1 MLDNSVQRSG
11 SSLQASMR
19 YFAFCIQLA
28 LRQAEL
34 ARARGGG
41 EGGAP
46 APGLQAPP
54 PDKLLIVIK
63 LHRFSLLNSPPPSHA
78 KETLEMLMNHFPES
92 AGLAV
97 ACPRRASSPSPRGV
111 SSLSL
116 GHIIVYRPPR
126 VFSGLWAFSAK
137 LIDAK
142 MRSKVHFISG
152 SVADG
157 SANDALMRRLAGDGW
172 KQLCGCEQPFVSPGC
187 TEGFEPDSYW
197 RGVVQRDRAW
207 SALRGP
213 KPTKGST

>member
-1 MLDNSVQRSG
+1 M
-11 SSLQASMR
+11 
-19 YFAFCIQLA
+19 
-28 LRQAEL
+28 
-34 ARARGGG
+34 
-41 EGGAP
+41 
-46 APGLQAPP
+46 
-54 PDKLLIVIK
+54 
-63 LHRFSLLNSPPPSHA
+63 
-78 KETLEMLMNHFPES
+78 
-92 AGLAV
+92 
-97 ACPRRASSPSPRGV
+97 

>member
-1 MLDNSVQRSG
+1 VLDNSVQRSG

-92 AGLAV
+92 A
-97 ACPRRASSPSPRGV
+97 
-111 SSLSL
+111 

>member
-1 MLDNSVQRSG
+1 VLVLDNSVQRSG

-63 LHRFSLLNSPPPSHA
+63 LERFSLLNSPPPSHA

-92 AGLAV
+92 AG
-97 ACPRRASSPSPRGV
+97 
-111 SSLSL
+111 
-116 GHIIVYRPPR
+116 HIIVYQPPR

-213 KPTKGST
+213 KPRKGST